1 MKKHYI
7 TPLTQII
14 NVSIKSNLLTESALG
29 SLTIDSSQEV
39 ESDLVK
45 GTSSARYNVWNDDWS
60 AE

>member
-45 GTSSARYNVWNDDWS
+45 GTSSARYNVWDDDWS